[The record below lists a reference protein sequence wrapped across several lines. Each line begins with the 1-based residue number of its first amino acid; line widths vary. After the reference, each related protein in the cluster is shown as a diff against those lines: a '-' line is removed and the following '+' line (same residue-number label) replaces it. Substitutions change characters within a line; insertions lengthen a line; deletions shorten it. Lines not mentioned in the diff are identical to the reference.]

1 MNDILDTTADLVQ
14 TPGQILKAAREARK
28 ISIGEIAQRLLLSKS
43 TIVALEEDNYSRI
56 PAPVYAEGY
65 LKAYA
70 QFLQIPIDAVLASFR
85 SLNIY
90 PVSEIKTQ
98 TNVQNQPSKSQELP
112 KLENKQHKGHAILGV
127 FAILILG
134 ILAVFIGKQFFGKS
148 MEVIHEVIHV
158 PNNSANQNDHDNVV
172 SDNQMPIIT
181 TANNP
186 ESVIV
191 ADSET
196 ALKNESDSKKTEKLE
211 AQNVASKQND
221 KDKIISD
228 NQMPIITT
236 VNSKNVVI
244 AGSET
249 AAKKTDKPD
258 AQNIS
263 LMLDTGSTAD
273 RSSASN
279 EPNLI
284 LTKPKSSSTE

>member
-1 MNDILDTTADLVQ
+1 M
-14 TPGQILKAAREARK
+14 
-28 ISIGEIAQRLLLSKS
+28 SKT
-43 TIVALEEDNYSRI
+43 TIVALEEDDYGRI

-70 QFLQIPIDAVLASFR
+70 QFLQIPVDSVLASFR

-90 PVSEIKTQ
+90 PVSEIKTE
-98 TNVQNQPSKSQELP
+98 TNVQNQTSKSQELP
-112 KLENKQHKGHAILGV
+112 NLESKKHKGHAILGM

-134 ILAVFIGKQFFGKS
+134 ILVVFIGKQFFGKS

-158 PNNSANQNDHDNVV
+158 PNDSANQNDNGKVV
-172 SDNQMPIIT
+172 TDNQMPLIT

-186 ESVIV
+186 ESAIV

-196 ALKNESDSKKTEKLE
+196 ALKNESNSKEIEKPE
-211 AQNVASKQND
+211 SQKD

-244 AGSET
+244 AGSE
-249 AAKKTDKPD
+249 AIAKKTDKPD
-258 AQNIS
+258 AQNVS
-263 LMLDTGSTAD
+263 LMLDTGSAAD
-273 RSSASN
+273 KSSASN

-284 LTKPKSSSTE
+284 LTKSKSSSAE

>member
-1 MNDILDTTADLVQ
+1 MNDVSDTTAELVQ
-14 TPGQILKAAREARK
+14 TSGQILKAAREARK
-28 ISIGEIAQRLLLSKS
+28 VSIGEIAQRLLLSKN
-43 TIVALEEDNYSRI
+43 TIIALEQDDYSKI

-98 TNVQNQPSKSQELP
+98 INVPNQPSKSQELP
-112 KLENKQHKGHAILGV
+112 KLENNQYKGHAILGA

-148 MEVIHEVIHV
+148 TEVIHEVIHV
-158 PNNSANQNDHDNVV
+158 PNNSANQND
-172 SDNQMPIIT
+172 Q
-181 TANNP
+181 
-186 ESVIV
+186 
-191 ADSET
+191 DS
-196 ALKNESDSKKTEKLE
+196 A
-211 AQNVASKQND
+211 
-221 KDKIISD
+221 ISD

-236 VNSKNVVI
+236 SNSKNVVI
-244 AGSET
+244 VD
-249 AAKKTDKPD
+249 TDKPD
-258 AQNIS
+258 AQNVS

-273 RSSASN
+273 KSGAYS

-284 LTKPKSSSTE
+284 LTKPKSASTE

>member
-1 MNDILDTTADLVQ
+1 MNDILDAIAGLEE
-14 TPGQILKAAREARK
+14 TPGQILKSAREVRQ
-28 ISIGEIAQRLLLSKS
+28 ISIGEIAQRLLLSKT
-43 TIVALEEDNYSRI
+43 TIVALEKDDYSRI

-70 QFLQIPIDAVLASFR
+70 KFLQIPIDSVLTSFR

-90 PVSEIKTQ
+90 PVSEIKTE
-98 TNVQNQPSKSQELP
+98 TNMQNQTSKSQELP
-112 KLENKQHKGHAILGV
+112 KLESKQHKGHAILGV

-148 MEVIHEVIHV
+148 MEVVHEVIHV
-158 PNNSANQNDHDNVV
+158 PNNSANQNDNDKA
-172 SDNQMPIIT
+172 PPIT
-181 TANNP
+181 TASNP
-186 ESVIV
+186 ESAIV

-196 ALKNESDSKKTEKLE
+196 ALKNESDSKKTEKPE
-211 AQNVASKQND
+211 AQNVSLKQND

-236 VNSKNVVI
+236 VNSKNVVM

-249 AAKKTDKPD
+249 IAKKTDKSD
-258 AQNIS
+258 AQNVS
-263 LMLDTGSTAD
+263 LMLDTGSVAD
-273 RSSASN
+273 KSSTSN

-284 LTKPKSSSTE
+284 LTKPVSIQHNL

>member
-1 MNDILDTTADLVQ
+1 MCKTNLLN
-14 TPGQILKAAREARK
+14 RK
-28 ISIGEIAQRLLLSKS
+28 
-43 TIVALEEDNYSRI
+43 NC
-56 PAPVYAEGY
+56 
-65 LKAYA
+65 
-70 QFLQIPIDAVLASFR
+70 
-85 SLNIY
+85 
-90 PVSEIKTQ
+90 
-98 TNVQNQPSKSQELP
+98 QN
-112 KLENKQHKGHAILGV
+112 LENKQHKGHAILGV

-158 PNNSANQNDHDNVV
+158 PNNSANQNDNAKVV

-186 ESVIV
+186 ESAVV

-196 ALKNESDSKKTEKLE
+196 ALKNESDSKKTKKPET
-211 AQNVASKQND
+211 QDVSSKQND

-236 VNSKNVVI
+236 VNAKNVVI

-249 AAKKTDKPD
+249 TAQKTDKPD
-258 AQNIS
+258 AQNVS
-263 LMLDTGSTAD
+263 LMLDTGSAAD
-273 RSSASN
+273 KASSSN

-284 LTKPKSSSTE
+284 LTKPKSLSAQ